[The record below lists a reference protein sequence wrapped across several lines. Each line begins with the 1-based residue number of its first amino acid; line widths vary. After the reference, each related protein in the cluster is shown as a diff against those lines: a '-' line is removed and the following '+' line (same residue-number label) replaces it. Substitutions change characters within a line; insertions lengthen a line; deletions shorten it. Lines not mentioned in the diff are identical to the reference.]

1 MKRLDGWR
9 PAFIAAIDAHRP
21 HAFGWGSHDCAI
33 LTADCILAVTGMDP
47 AENFRGRY
55 DSAESAKAALAEAGF
70 DTAVDVVA
78 QHFAEIHPSQ
88 AIVGDIAVIP
98 TRQGPATAPVMGAE
112 LAAYAGNGIL
122 GAVPLADAVRAFRIE
137 IV

>member
-21 HAFGWGSHDCAI
+21 HPFAWGTHDCAI
-33 LTADCILAVTGMDP
+33 LAADCIRAVTGRDP
-47 AENFRGRY
+47 AKNFRGHY
-55 DSAESAKAALAEAGF
+55 DSAETATAFLAMCGYV
-70 DTAVDVVA
+70 TAVDA
-78 QHFAEIHPSQ
+78 LARRFAEIHPSQ
-88 AIVGDIAVIP
+88 AIVGDIAVIK

-112 LAAYAGNGIL
+112 LAAYARNGTL

-137 IV
+137 IA